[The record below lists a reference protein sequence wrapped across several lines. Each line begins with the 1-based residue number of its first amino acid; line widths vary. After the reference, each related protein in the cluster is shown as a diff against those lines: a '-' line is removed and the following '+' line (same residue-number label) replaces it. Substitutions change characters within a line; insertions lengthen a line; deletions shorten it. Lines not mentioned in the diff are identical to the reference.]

1 MKKRLL
7 SIVMLA
13 STALTAWNWSGD
25 DRTINA
31 SNFTLPTLEG
41 TEQSLY
47 EERGKVVI
55 LTFWTSWCRPSESE
69 MPHLQNVYDKFKD
82 DIEILAVNFTSKD
95 KVEDVKRFVR
105 EYELTF
111 PILLDKKGEIG
122 SMFRAMSLPTTVIID
137 KAGNVQHELMGPLDE
152 ETLLEHITPLINN

>member
-13 STALTAWNWSGD
+13 STAFSVWNWSGD
-25 DRTINA
+25 DRTMEA
-31 SNFTLPTLEG
+31 SNFTLPTLDG

-55 LTFWTSWCRPSESE
+55 LTFWTSWCRPSQSE
-69 MPHLQNVYDKFKD
+69 MPHLQSVYDQFKD

-111 PILLDKKGEIG
+111 PILLDEDGEIA
-122 SMFRAMSLPTTVIID
+122 SLFKAMSLPTHVIID
-137 KAGNVQHELMGPLDE
+137 RAGKVQHELMGPLDK
-152 ETLLEHITPLINN
+152 ETLLEYITPLL